1 MQTYLSNT
9 KRYNKMT
16 NLVGTADYRE
26 IWVHVKCQSP
36 RISTVIA
43 FGDRERKSL
52 GLSRFR
58 KGLSSNF
65 CDS

>member
-1 MQTYLSNT
+1 
-9 KRYNKMT
+9 MT

-36 RISTVIA
+36 RIGTVIA

-52 GLSRFR
+52 GLSRFL